1 MSLLDRALNVGE
13 AKKRKEFE
21 KRVALI
27 GAFEPELEHDT
38 DAELRERMDTLRERA
53 AAGESLDDLLPE
65 CFAVVRETGK
75 RTMGMRHF
83 DVQLIGAMSLHE
95 GCIAEMKTGEG
106 KTLTATLAVALNA
119 LAVREVRA
127 GRGGDGAG
135 GDALANGAAQDAGHD
150 GAQNGGSPAEQSAA
164 HADAAVA
171 NGGSSADRDP
181 AGQGG
186 VRPGSRTE
194 RKGVHV
200 VTVNDYLARRDAE
213 WMSPIYNA
221 LGISVGVLQN
231 MQPYDEKHLAYACDV
246 VYGTNSEFGFDYLRD
261 NMAKDLSEKVQ
272 RGHPFAIVDEVDNI
286 LIDEARTPLII
297 SGAPEQAADLYV
309 KFARLAPTLVA
320 GKTPEGMDPRS
331 KKEFL
336 ADFDY
341 EFDEKHK
348 TVSVTEQGVAKAERF
363 LGVDHLYRA
372 ENGHLVNHL
381 NQALR
386 AESLYKRDVDY
397 AVIDGEVKIV
407 DEFTG
412 RILDGRRWSE
422 GLHQAIEA
430 KEGVRIQE
438 ENQTL
443 ATITYQNFFRL
454 YDKLSGMTGTALT
467 EATEFMKIYELPV
480 VQVPTNVP
488 MIRGDRNDQ
497 VYKTKD
503 GKWSA
508 VVREIAA
515 RHEAGQPTLVGTIS
529 VEVSELLGQRLKQRG
544 IPHTVLNAKPEHA
557 AREAETVA
565 EAGQPGAVTIAT
577 NMAGRGVDIK
587 LGGNPEHLARLE
599 LAKEGLKPDADGYEQ
614 RFVEVLPD
622 IEARVA
628 ANRERV
634 AAAGGLFICGTER
647 HESRRIDNQLR
658 GRAGRQG
665 DPGESRFFL
674 SAEDDLVRLF
684 AGDRIYRI
692 LDKLG
697 GVDEEGNEEPIEAG
711 MLSKQIEKAQRKVE
725 EQNFLIRKR
734 VLEYDDVMNEQRRVI
749 YAYRDQVLEGEAMGA
764 QAREQIGQVI
774 ERTIDEYTQGDYL
787 EDWDLGGLYTALSQ
801 FFPLDL
807 GAEALNPGAV
817 DRSHL
822 GERVLQ
828 EALKRY
834 DAREQELGEE
844 LMGQLERY
852 LLLQIIDERWREHL
866 FDMDYL
872 REGIGLRGH
881 LQIDPLVAYKN
892 EAYTLFGDLINS
904 IWADYTRLIFNVQI
918 VAEGPNGGGAPPGAG
933 GTPFPAAGNPTRP
946 ARVSYSGGGAVMGAG
961 AIAAAAAA
969 AGAGAGGAQ
978 AYAANGGG
986 EEYEL
991 APVVEQR
998 VVDAE
1003 HQVGRNDPCWCGS
1016 GKKFK
1021 KCHGA

>member
-1 MSLLDRALNVGE
+1 VSLLDRALNVGE

-21 KRVALI
+21 KRVQLI

-38 DAELRERMDTLRERA
+38 DAELRERTDTLRERA

-83 DVQLIGAMSLHE
+83 DVQLIGAMALHE

-119 LAVREVRA
+119 LAVREGRA
-127 GRGGDGAG
+127 RADGSGADG
-135 GDALANGAAQDAGHD
+135 SGADGSGVDGSQVDGSGAN
-150 GAQNGGSPAEQSAA
+150 
-164 HADAAVA
+164 
-171 NGGSSADRDP
+171 GSSADGSGVNG
-181 AGQGG
+181 AGVGAAGG
-186 VRPGSRTE
+186 GAAN

-231 MQPYDEKHLAYACDV
+231 MQPYEEKHRAYACDV

-309 KFARLAPTLVA
+309 KFARLAPTMVP

-331 KKEFL
+331 KKEYL

-488 MIRGDRNDQ
+488 MIREDRNDQ

-515 RHEAGQPTLVGTIS
+515 RHENGQPTLVGTIS
-529 VEVSELLGQRLKQRG
+529 VEVSELLGERLRQRG

-599 LAKEGLKPDADGYEQ
+599 LAKEGLKPEAEGYEQ
-614 RFVEVLPD
+614 RFAEVLPG
-622 IEARVA
+622 IEARVV

-764 QAREQIGQVI
+764 QAREEIGHVI

-787 EDWDLGGLYTALSQ
+787 EDWDLGGMFTALSQ

-807 GAEALNPGAV
+807 GADGLNPEAV
-817 DRSHL
+817 DRNHL
-822 GERVLQ
+822 GERALQ
-828 EALKRY
+828 EAMERY

-852 LLLQIIDERWREHL
+852 LLLQTIDERWREHL

-904 IWADYTRLIFNVQI
+904 IWADYARMIFNVQI
-918 VAEGPNGGGAPPGAG
+918 VAEGTNGDGAPPVPA
-933 GTPFPAAGNPTRP
+933 FAAAGNPTRP

-969 AGAGAGGAQ
+969 AGAGAGGAH

-986 EEYEL
+986 EEYEM

-998 VVDAE
+998 VVDTE
-1003 HQVGRNDPCWCGS
+1003 RQVGRNDPCWCGS